1 MPLVVLWFLWG
12 RAEVLKKLLPIGIDV
27 KRGTGILL
35 LQISTNCF
43 PPFRNTGC

>member
-35 LQISTNCF
+35 YRVQQSAEV
-43 PPFRNTGC
+43 